1 MISDSNVYP
10 SYPSLNVKNMLKV
23 NNVELWL
30 AWYKEG
36 TQNNNKQSRKSL
48 LKWQKNGALA
58 EKRVHK
64 T

>member
-23 NNVELWL
+23 NNVELCL
-30 AWYKEG
+30 HGTRKEQKQQTEYK
-36 TQNNNKQSRKSL
+36 KS
-48 LKWQKNGALA
+48 
-58 EKRVHK
+58 